1 MKMLKGLLLMTMIL
15 GVFNLGFSG
24 MVFEVNTEDETAN
37 LREKPSSSSKILA
50 RLEID
55 DEGDIVKK
63 EGDWYY
69 VKYGTKSGKSIYGYI
84 HKSQIAVGEIYITD
98 SKDGYVN
105 VRNEEIPSSSILEKL
120 PNGVKV
126 IKYSQKDGWYYV
138 KFPVKNGGALSEDYG
153 YIHESQ
159 IKKAE

>member
-84 HKSQIAVGEIYITD
+84 NKQATKIFRRE
-98 SKDGYVN
+98 N
-105 VRNEEIPSSSILEKL
+105 
-120 PNGVKV
+120 
-126 IKYSQKDGWYYV
+126 
-138 KFPVKNGGALSEDYG
+138 
-153 YIHESQ
+153 
-159 IKKAE
+159 